1 MEILLGFAI
10 AWVVGMTGMGGGPL
24 AAPLL
29 MLVLGL
35 PPAEAVGTSLLFVSV
50 TKLAATTV
58 YWQQQQIDWRIFRL
72 LALGGVPGILIGT
85 WLLDRFSNH
94 PRLQPVVLM
103 TIGLLIALMAL
114 LSFWRSMQRKRET
127 ATVERPHLL
136 PYCAFPIGLEVG
148 FSSAGAGALTSLAL
162 LNTTRLPARRIV
174 GTDLVFGLLIAA
186 LGGGIHLTAGHANLD
201 LFWKLSFGGV
211 AGALCGAWFAGR
223 LPAQA
228 LRIALNVVM
237 AILGQQLLWKGI
249 SALNR

>member
-1 MEILLGFAI
+1 MEIILGFAI

-58 YWQQQQIDWRIFRL
+58 YWQQQQIDWPIFRR
-72 LALGGVPGILIGT
+72 LAMGGVPGVILGAL
-85 WLLDRFSNH
+85 LLDRMSGH
-94 PRLQPVVLM
+94 TKLQPIVLL
-103 TIGLLIALMAL
+103 TIGLIIALMAL
-114 LSFWRSMQRKRET
+114 LSFLRGLRNKQ
-127 ATVERPHLL
+127 AGPAAERPRLL
-136 PYCAFPIGLEVG
+136 PWLAFPIGLEVG

-174 GTDLVFGLLIAA
+174 GTDLVFGLLIAT
-186 LGGGIHLTAGHANLD
+186 LGGGLHLSAGHADLA
-201 LFWKLSFGGV
+201 LFWKLSAGGV

-228 LRIALNVVM
+228 LRLALNVVM
-237 AILGQQLLWKGI
+237 AILGQQLVWKGFI
-249 SALNR
+249 ALSR

>member
-35 PPAEAVGTSLLFVSV
+35 PPAQAVGTSLLFVSV

-58 YWQQQQIDWRIFRL
+58 YWSQQQIDWPMFRR
-72 LALGGVPGILIGT
+72 LAWGGVPGVLIGT
-85 WLLDRFSNH
+85 WLLDRMTNH
-94 PRLQPVVLM
+94 PRLQPIVLV
-103 TIGLLIALMAL
+103 TIGFLIALMAL
-114 LSFWRSMQRKRET
+114 LSFWRSVRRKQNVV
-127 ATVERPHLL
+127 TVERPHLL
-136 PYCAFPIGLEVG
+136 PWLAFPIGLEVG

-174 GTDLVFGLLIAA
+174 GTDLIFGLLIAA
-186 LGGGIHLTAGHANLD
+186 LGGGIHLTAGNANLP
-201 LFWKLSFGGV
+201 LFLKLSTGGV
-211 AGALCGAWFAGR
+211 AGALCGAWFASR

-228 LRIALNVVM
+228 LRVALNVVM
-237 AILGQQLLWKGI
+237 AILGQQLLWKGM
-249 SALNR
+249 SALSR

>member
-1 MEILLGFAI
+1 MEILLGFGI
-10 AWVVGMTGMGGGPL
+10 AWVVGMTGMGGGPF

-50 TKLAATTV
+50 TKFAATTV
-58 YWQQQQIDWRIFRL
+58 YWSQRQIDWRMFRL
-72 LALGGVPGILIGT
+72 LAMGGIPGVLIGA
-85 WLLDRFSNH
+85 WLLDRFANH
-94 PRLQPVVLM
+94 PRLQPVVLV

-114 LSFWRSMQRKRET
+114 LSFWRSFQRKRDT
-127 ATVERPHLL
+127 ITVERPHLL

-186 LGGGIHLTAGHANLD
+186 LGAGIHLTAGRVNLD
-201 LFWKLSFGGV
+201 LFWKLSLGGI
-211 AGALCGAWFAGR
+211 AGAVSGAWFAGR

-237 AILGQQLLWKGI
+237 AILGQQLLWKGF

>member
-1 MEILLGFAI
+1 MEILLGFVI

-58 YWQQQQIDWRIFRL
+58 YWSQQQIDWSTFRL
-72 LALGGVPGILIGT
+72 LAWGGVPGVLLGT
-85 WLLDRFSNH
+85 WLLDRLASH
-94 PRLQPVVLM
+94 PKLQPLVLV

-114 LSFWRSMQRKRET
+114 LSFYRSLQRKRE
-127 ATVERPHLL
+127 AAIVERPHYL
-136 PYCAFPIGLEVG
+136 PWLAFPIGLEVG

-174 GTDLVFGLLIAA
+174 GTDIVFGLLIAA
-186 LGGGIHLTAGHANLD
+186 LGGGIHLTAGHANLE
-201 LFWKLSFGGV
+201 LFWKLSLGGV
-211 AGALCGAWFAGR
+211 AGALCGAWSAGR
-223 LPAQA
+223 LPAPA
-228 LRIALNVVM
+228 LRMALNVVM
-237 AILGQQLLWKGI
+237 AVLGQQLLWKGFA
-249 SALNR
+249 ALNR